1 MLKSDSPV
9 SSLAK
14 IPETPPKEPD
24 SKGGK
29 LEFDACAAEEITKLD
44 PDATAWSPRSLNE
57 FKELFDTIAPLFKI
71 SARSF
76 VVSKSSNTDE
86 MLKV

>member
-1 MLKSDSPV
+1 MPSLVNMLKSDSPV

-44 PDATAWSPRSLNE
+44 PDATA
-57 FKELFDTIAPLFKI
+57 
-71 SARSF
+71 
-76 VVSKSSNTDE
+76 
-86 MLKV
+86 